1 MITKQQLKAL
11 LPNITTENL
20 DKYLSILNQCL
31 EKYKI
36 ESISDQAEFIAN
48 IGHESSDFSRI
59 VENLNYS
66 AKGLMNTFKKYFKT
80 EAEANAFARQ
90 PEKIANRVYCNRM
103 GNGSEASGDG
113 WRYRG
118 RGLIQITGKENYR
131 NCGRALGIDLVS
143 NPDLLCD
150 PRYAVESACWFYTK

>member
-1 MITKQQLKAL
+1 MTKKELKLMMPAASDS
-11 LPNITTENL
+11 NIN
-20 DKYLSILNQCL
+20 KYIDHLNEL
-31 EKYKI
+31 MSKYG
-36 ESISDQAEFIAN
+36 ISSFEDQADFIAN
-48 IGHESSDFSRI
+48 IGHESGDLARI

-66 AKGLMNTFKKYFKT
+66 AKGLLNTFKKYFKT

-103 GNGSEASGDG
+103 GNGTEASGDG